1 MIWSGGCVGYPGGV
15 LKAGFVC
22 VDGFE
27 ISTSCVCVCIF
38 QETDLFGGFC
48 RNSLYIV
55 MIGWSNM
62 NG

>member
-38 QETDLFGGFC
+38 QETDLFGDFVGIPFT
-48 RNSLYIV
+48 L
-55 MIGWSNM
+55 
-62 NG
+62 